1 MTVKQV
7 VKGGPLSIS
16 FGIETMRDI
25 PVTAEELIRR
35 ADEKMYKSK
44 KEKSSDI

>member
-1 MTVKQV
+1 MPVNQAAEGV
-7 VKGGPLSIS
+7 SLSIS
-16 FGIETMRDI
+16 FGIETMKDV

-35 ADEKMYKSK
+35 ADEKMYKAK